1 MPQRGNACA
10 KRKRVTEQSLF
21 NSAPSER
28 VRDEQRASHIIFI
41 MLFSFLSRER
51 AARFFQIRWG
61 QRKTRHKKS
70 PEGL

>member
-41 MLFSFLSRER
+41 MLLS
-51 AARFFQIRWG
+51 
-61 QRKTRHKKS
+61 
-70 PEGL
+70 